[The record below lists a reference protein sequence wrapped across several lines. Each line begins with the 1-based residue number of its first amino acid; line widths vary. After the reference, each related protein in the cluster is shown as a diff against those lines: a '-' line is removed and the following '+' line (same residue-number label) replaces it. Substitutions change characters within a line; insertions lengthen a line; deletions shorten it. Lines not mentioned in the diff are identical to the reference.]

1 MKRSDRDDDE
11 SNASEDD
18 SNNIEVAENKSKKS
32 AEKIAKKQ
40 RVKKDKNNDVS
51 DDVGQMQTQNLDP
64 VKWNPGFLVSTPL
77 RGKEINAGHEFV
89 RIVDEFAS
97 DVMGK
102 KKFSQ
107 PSASTTS
114 SSISDII
121 SSQIDNILSKSEDL
135 TVNNIVCFVFH

>member
-11 SNASEDD
+11 SSGSEDD

-77 RGKEINAGHEFV
+77 RGKEINAGREFV
-89 RIVDEFAS
+89 RIVDEFVS